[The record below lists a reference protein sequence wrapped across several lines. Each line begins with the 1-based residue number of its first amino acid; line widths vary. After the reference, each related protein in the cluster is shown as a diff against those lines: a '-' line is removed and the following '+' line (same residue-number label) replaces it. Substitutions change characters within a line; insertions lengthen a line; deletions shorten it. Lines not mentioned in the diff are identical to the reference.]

1 MLKFFTT
8 VTTLLVLAS
17 GALAQQTA
25 EADYQDRLQKLKG
38 MIEQLNKELKSVK
51 GERNDLRNQ
60 LQKSETEIGE
70 LLRDIDRIKTDLKQH
85 QTQLNDLQQRRQQ
98 LDGSRRDQQKHIA
111 QQVNAAYRLGQ
122 QSNIKMLLNQESP
135 ERVSRMLRYYDYFIN
150 ARAEK
155 INAYLDTI
163 SELDQIQ
170 PRIQQ
175 KTDALAQNQQNLQR
189 RHRQLS
195 GQQQTRKRTL
205 AKLNQTITS
214 KDAQLRKL
222 AEDRERLQ
230 RLLSQVAQ
238 AIANLPLPQ
247 DSQPFARTKGR
258 LPWPTKGQI
267 QHRFGSSRVSGKLKW
282 DGVLIQAPAGRSV
295 KAVHHGRVVFADYLR
310 GQGLLLIIDHG
321 NGYMSLYA
329 HNQSLLRE
337 AGDWVET
344 GETIA
349 AVGNSG
355 GRQQAGLYFEIRHQ
369 GKPTDPSRWLK
380 RHS

>member
-1 MLKFFTT
+1 MLRFFATI
-8 VTTLLVLAS
+8 TTLLALAS
-17 GALAQQTA
+17 GALAQQTS

-38 MIEQLNKELKSVK
+38 MIEKLNKELKSVK
-51 GERNDLRNQ
+51 GERNDLRDQ

-70 LLRDIDRIKTDLKQH
+70 LLKDIDRIKTDLKQH
-85 QTQLNDLQQRRQQ
+85 QTQLKDLQQQRQQ

-122 QSNIKMLLNQESP
+122 QSNIKLMLNQESP

-163 SELDQIQ
+163 NELDQIQ

-175 KTDALAQNQQNLQR
+175 KTDALAKNKQNLQR

-195 GQQQTRKRTL
+195 GQQQSRKRTL

-230 RLLSQVAQ
+230 HLLSQVAE
-238 AIANLPLPQ
+238 AIANLPLPR
-247 DSQPFARTKGR
+247 DSQPFVRTKGR
-258 LPWPTKGQI
+258 LPWPTKGRI

-380 RHS
+380 RRS